1 MDINNQNPEAQ
12 EVTNPMEAPEA
23 EAHELESTDFENNS
37 KRFDEEEFNSEF
49 GTDPSGLKIDPTTVL
64 RQTFSFDKADV
75 SMLLDKSLLG
85 DVRQISETAAD
96 AATPFYRSVP
106 VNNYPGPGDLSQGTI
121 EDAVAQSGKDNI
133 PTPVDGHIQV
143 LGPNGT
149 PFPNSRQLS
158 NTLSDEGDAFTPEE
172 AGYNNL
178 FMGTGQYVDHGLD
191 LIP

>member
-1 MDINNQNPEAQ
+1 
-12 EVTNPMEAPEA
+12 
-23 EAHELESTDFENNS
+23 
-37 KRFDEEEFNSEF
+37 
-49 GTDPSGLKIDPTTVL
+49 
-64 RQTFSFDKADV
+64 
-75 SMLLDKSLLG
+75 MLLDKSLLG

-96 AATPFYRSVP
+96 AATPYRSVP

-158 NTLSDEGDAFTPEE
+158 NTLSDEGDSFTPEE

-191 LIP
+191 LIPKTDDPSVGGMTIFCRTTTRLMAEVLTSVVGL